1 MHFVRSQKPAGMRK
15 KGILSP
21 LVLFPGSSDVF
32 YDLEKVGACEKFT
45 VYSDCFLFNPKP

>member
-1 MHFVRSQKPAGMRK
+1 MHFTRSRKLAGMRK

-32 YDLEKVGACEKFT
+32 YDLEKVGACEKLT
-45 VYSDCFLFNPKP
+45 VYSDCFFI